1 MLLTLPDGRDAL
13 VSDHALERWHE
24 LVCPLRP
31 QWWAVAL
38 LSSVVDM
45 TGALSDDPPVW
56 VTPAERES
64 MQSYLLA
71 GDFAFIV
78 APRRTGGFVIVTTIA
93 RGELPRTA
101 RQARNHANMI
111 KRRIR
116 AARRRRD
123 VRGAD
128 RSRLRDRRAPAYD
141 GQAV

>member
-13 VSDHALERWHE
+13 VSDHALGRWHE

-38 LSSVVDM
+38 LASVVEM
-45 TGALSDDPPVW
+45 AGALSDDPPAW
-56 VTPAERES
+56 VTPAGRES

-78 APRRTGGFVIVTTIA
+78 APRRLGGFIVVTTIA
-93 RGELPRTA
+93 RGELPTTA
-101 RQARNHANMI
+101 RQARNHANQA

-123 VRGAD
+123 LRLD
-128 RSRLRDRRAPAYD
+128 RSWLRDERAPVYDRRA
-141 GQAV
+141 G